1 MCTNF
6 NGEGCY
12 IGNISC
18 SLQPFIFAKLAF
30 DSGRWLKIII
40 LYCGRCSDQLC
51 TDDFGGLVFAKVF
64 HKSLIGGKI
73 NIPFFFFV
81 KSCSFEESLVPDCQ
95 TVKPVLVEVIQNV
108 KELLLDIRRSQQDN
122 VNALEECLWRPN
134 HQVEFPHH
142 TAILFLGHFFLQIQR
157 R

>member
-30 DSGRWLKIII
+30 DSGRWLEMIILYCWLKIIM

-51 TDDFGGLVFAKVF
+51 TDDFGGFVFAKVF

-73 NIPFFFFV
+73 NIPLFFFV
-81 KSCSFEESLVPDCQ
+81 KSSSFEESLVPDCQ

-108 KELLLDIRRSQQDN
+108 KELLRDIRRSQQDN
-122 VNALEECLWRPN
+122 VNALEECLRRPN
-134 HQVEFPHH
+134 HPVEFPHH
-142 TAILFLGHFFLQIQR
+142 TAILV
-157 R
+157 